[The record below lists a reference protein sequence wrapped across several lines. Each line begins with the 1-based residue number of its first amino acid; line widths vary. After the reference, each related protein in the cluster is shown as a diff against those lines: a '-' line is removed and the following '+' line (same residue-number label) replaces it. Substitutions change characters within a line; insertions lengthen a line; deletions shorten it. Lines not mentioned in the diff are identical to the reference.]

1 MARVR
6 AVLALVALL
15 LPALTVGHTVKHVVV
30 LMMENRCVM
39 QTQSHTHA
47 HTHTHTHT
55 RVTMCAP

>member
-47 HTHTHTHT
+47 HTHTHTH
-55 RVTMCAP
+55 A